1 MKEVHFMN
9 SFANFDPNQVFSGL
23 PYPITGETTSPA
35 TSWSYITAPNSNVT
49 IQVSNTIKVDESL
62 RKYLTDYS
70 MVLDTY
76 VKFYGINN
84 RINFILT
91 GYTDFLNFKVENLEP
106 IVFIFGHMHVNIK
119 VIAYN
124 ENGYPNIVSG
134 RWV

>member
-1 MKEVHFMN
+1 MN

-62 RKYLTDYS
+62 RKYLTDY
-70 MVLDTY
+70 
-76 VKFYGINN
+76 GINN

-91 GYTDFLNFKVENLEP
+91 GYTDFLNFKVENVEP
-106 IVFIFGHMHVNIK
+106 IVFIFGHMQVNIK